1 MLHHLFLFIQ
11 QALVRE
17 RLGKVR
23 LRFGDVLLLQG
34 PKESFLGLQTS
45 RDLLFI
51 GDRDLETL
59 RRDKVDTAVAI
70 GLGVV
75 LAAAFGILPILVS
88 ALFGV
93 LLMVLT
99 GCLKPGEVYQAVRW
113 DIIFLRLLLL
123 EYYREDIL
131 QLQGLINRDLSAWLV

>member
-1 MLHHLFLFIQ
+1 
-11 QALVRE
+11 
-17 RLGKVR
+17 
-23 LRFGDVLLLQG
+23 LQG